1 MTNTPVL
8 LISTGTRWIGTARIP
23 AALASA
29 GFAVSLLTPRNSLAE
44 RSRFV
49 SHVGYL
55 PDDATPAQWVAAFTE
70 IVAATQPRILLPCD
84 DMAFRLLARLRRSP
98 PPEMPPSS

>member
-1 MTNTPVL
+1 MTNTSVL
-8 LISTGTRWIGTARIP
+8 LVSTATRWIGTARIP

-55 PDDATPAQWVAAFTE
+55 PDDATPDLT
-70 IVAATQPRILLPCD
+70 
-84 DMAFRLLARLRRSP
+84 
-98 PPEMPPSS
+98 